1 MLEYAFLLLF
11 PALMAYAATSD
22 LMTMTIPNRI
32 SLLLLGGFLLAAPFA
47 GLDWQAFGMHLAAG
61 ALMLAVG
68 IVLFA
73 LRVVGGGDAKLIAA
87 VALWL
92 GFEHLLPFLIVM
104 AFVGGGLAILLLAYR
119 RFVPADLAALSKW
132 SERLYSPRT
141 GIPYGVAIAAAGLWV
156 YPKTPVFSAF
166 LA

>member
-11 PALMAYAATSD
+11 PALLAYAATSD
-22 LMTMTIPNRI
+22 IMTMTIPNRI
-32 SLLLLGGFLLAAPFA
+32 SLLLLGGFVLAAPFA
-47 GLDWQAFGMHLAAG
+47 GLGWHAFAMHLAAG
-61 ALMLAVG
+61 GAMLLVG

-73 LRVVGGGDAKLIAA
+73 LRAVGGGDAKLIAA
-87 VALWL
+87 VSLWL

-119 RFVPADLAALSKW
+119 RFVPASLASMAEW